1 MKKYEFR
8 ITTSEIVHYDILVD
22 AKNES
27 EALDLAHQEITEN
40 VSWERIVSTNSGNY
54 CEVEQ
59 LTFPKCDACD
69 GDGEIDGKYCDKC
82 DSWGELTKGEL

>member
-22 AKNES
+22 AKNKS

-40 VSWERIVSTNSGNY
+40 VSW
-54 CEVEQ
+54 
-59 LTFPKCDACD
+59 
-69 GDGEIDGKYCDKC
+69 
-82 DSWGELTKGEL
+82 